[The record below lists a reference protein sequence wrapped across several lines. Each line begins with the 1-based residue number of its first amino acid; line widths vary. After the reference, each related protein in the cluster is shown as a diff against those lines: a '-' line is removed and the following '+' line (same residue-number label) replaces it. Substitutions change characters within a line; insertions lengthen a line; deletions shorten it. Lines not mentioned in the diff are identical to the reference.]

1 MKTYLSYITIFTLT
15 LITAACGKL
24 DYENKEFYKQE
35 VYHQFRIDLRH
46 GARDNRCP
54 SLYFR

>member
-24 DYENKEFYKQE
+24 DYENKEFYKS
-35 VYHQFRIDLRH
+35 RISIYVPKK
-46 GARDNRCP
+46 AN
-54 SLYFR
+54 

>member
-24 DYENKEFYKQE
+24 DYENKEFYKQ
-35 VYHQFRIDLRH
+35 
-46 GARDNRCP
+46 
-54 SLYFR
+54 